1 MIRRFVFTYRR
12 TIMQTARDTR
22 NDDPVVRS
30 ALVNARAIPPLT
42 HSEAIAMARLEL
54 ERFLALVT
62 SLSDDDWEKPTA
74 CPRWNV
80 RQILA
85 HVTGA
90 AASYARWSE
99 FKRQNSLKVQR
110 PYRASG
116 LSFLDSLNQIQ
127 VDDRASVTPGALID
141 ELRTVGPRAIATR
154 ERLPASLRAFRVP
167 LPALGIVP
175 IGYLTD
181 LIYTRDM
188 WMHRLD
194 ICRATGREMI
204 QTSHHDG
211 RITALVVREFA
222 RKLTPRL
229 GGRAITYELTGIS
242 GGSWSLGENAR
253 PIARIT
259 MDVLD
264 FHLLASGRLPPNEL
278 SSHTSVVGDEQ
289 IARLAL
295 DNTQVPY

>member
-1 MIRRFVFTYRR
+1 
-12 TIMQTARDTR
+12 MQTASNAR
-22 NDDPVVRS
+22 NADSVVRPTL
-30 ALVNARAIPPLT
+30 AQARAIPPLS
-42 HSEAIAMARLEL
+42 HREAMGMARLEL

-62 SLSDDDWEKPTA
+62 SLSDDDWEKPSA

-90 AASYARWSE
+90 AASYARWPE

-127 VDDRASVTPGALID
+127 VNDRASATPAALID
-141 ELRTVGPRAIATR
+141 ELQTVGPRAIATR
-154 ERLPASLRAFRVP
+154 ARLPVLLRALRVP

-211 RITALVVREFA
+211 RITALVVRDLA
-222 RKLTPRL
+222 RKLT
-229 GGRAITYELTGIS
+229 AK
-242 GGSWSLGENAR
+242 
-253 PIARIT
+253 
-259 MDVLD
+259 
-264 FHLLASGRLPPNEL
+264 LAGQA
-278 SSHTSVVGDEQ
+278 VV
-289 IARLAL
+289 
-295 DNTQVPY
+295 

>member
-1 MIRRFVFTYRR
+1 
-12 TIMQTARDTR
+12 MQTVRKTS
-22 NDDPVVRS
+22 NDDLVVRP
-30 ALVNARAIPPLT
+30 AFVQARAIPPLS
-42 HSEAIAMARLEL
+42 HHEAMGMASFEL

-62 SLSDDDWEKPTA
+62 SLSEDEWEKPTA

-80 RQILA
+80 RQMLA

-99 FKRQNSLKVQR
+99 FKRQNSFKVQR
-110 PYRASG
+110 PYRVSG

-127 VDDRASVTPGALID
+127 VDDRASATPAALID
-141 ELRTVGPRAIATR
+141 ELQTVGPRAIATR
-154 ERLPASLRAFRVP
+154 ARLPMLLRALRVP

-211 RITALVVREFA
+211 RITALVVRDLV

-229 GGRAITYELTGIS
+229 GGRAVAYELTSIS
-242 GGSWSLGENAR
+242 GGCWSLGENVR

-259 MDVLD
+259 IDVLD
-264 FHLLASGRLPPNEL
+264 FHLLAAGRLPENEL
-278 SSHTSVVGDEQ
+278 SSHTSVIGDEQ